1 MQFAICA
8 MKVKNR
14 PMVNEVL
21 GGEEALKKKLKQLEK
36 ENGQLRDKLSSVSLE
51 GPQLV
56 ILTTFTLI
64 SHSPPQSES
73 SLTEEKKREVSL
85 ICPSEDISFVSSL

>member
-1 MQFAICA
+1 

-51 GPQLV
+51 GPQLM
-56 ILTTFTLI
+56 ILTAFTLI

-73 SLTEEKKREVSL
+73 SLTEEKKREVSFF
-85 ICPSEDISFVSSL
+85 CPSVDISFASSL

>member
-1 MQFAICA
+1 

-51 GPQLV
+51 DPQLM
-56 ILTTFTLI
+56 ILAAFTLI

-73 SLTEEKKREVSL
+73 SLTEEKKREVSF
-85 ICPSEDISFVSSL
+85 ICSPVYISFTSSL